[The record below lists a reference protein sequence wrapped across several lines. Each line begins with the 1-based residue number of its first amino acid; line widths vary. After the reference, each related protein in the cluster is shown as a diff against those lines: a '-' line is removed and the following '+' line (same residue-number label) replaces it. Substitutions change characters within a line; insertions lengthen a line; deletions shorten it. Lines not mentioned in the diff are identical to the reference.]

1 MKRLKNKNKREMLKE
16 DKAWLNAN
24 LADFPE
30 FDWGSKEP
38 PKGKPVKYIKGV
50 GIVVKNNN
58 SSRN

>member
-30 FDWGSKEP
+30 FDWGPEEP
-38 PKGKPVKYIKGV
+38 PKGKLKGV

>member
-1 MKRLKNKNKREMLKE
+1 MLKE